1 MRNIFVEKLNQ
12 PYIENV
18 DIEIVERK
26 GIGHPDS
33 ISDGIAESVSR
44 ALCKMYMD
52 ELGGVL
58 HHNTDEVQITAGN
71 SNPKFGGGEI
81 LKPIDILLTGRGV
94 SEFEGKKLPLDR
106 VAIEAAKEFLDD
118 TVINLDVNT
127 DCVVECKIGHGSG
140 DLVDV
145 FRREGA
151 PSSNDTSFGVGYAPF
166 SEVETIVYE
175 TEKLLNSKAFKAQH
189 PAVGEDIKVMG
200 LREGDKITLTIG
212 CAMVSKYLANREEY
226 IAVREELKDI
236 AIDYAAKF
244 TNREV
249 TVFVNTADNDEATDE
264 SGYYLTC
271 TGTSAEMGDD
281 GSVGRG
287 NRANGLITPCRPMS
301 MEASSG
307 KNPINHVGKIY
318 NLLSNKIANDV
329 IDEVEGVKQINL
341 MILSQIGKPIDQP
354 KAASA
359 GIILEDG
366 YDMDKV
372 SPKVNA
378 IIDKWLEDISVI
390 TEEVVEGK
398 AQTF

>member
-94 SEFEGKKLPLDR
+94 SEFEGKKLPLDV

-118 TVINLDVNT
+118 TVINLDVNS

-249 TVFVNTADNDEATDE
+249 SVFVNTADNDEATDE

-318 NLLSNKIANDV
+318 NLLSNKIAHDV

>member
-1 MRNIFVEKLNQ
+1 
-12 PYIENV
+12 
-18 DIEIVERK
+18 
-26 GIGHPDS
+26 
-33 ISDGIAESVSR
+33 
-44 ALCKMYMD
+44 
-52 ELGGVL
+52 
-58 HHNTDEVQITAGN
+58 
-71 SNPKFGGGEI
+71 
-81 LKPIDILLTGRGV
+81 
-94 SEFEGKKLPLDR
+94 
-106 VAIEAAKEFLDD
+106 
-118 TVINLDVNT
+118 
-127 DCVVECKIGHGSG
+127 
-140 DLVDV
+140 
-145 FRREGA
+145 
-151 PSSNDTSFGVGYAPF
+151 
-166 SEVETIVYE
+166 
-175 TEKLLNSKAFKAQH
+175 
-189 PAVGEDIKVMG
+189 
-200 LREGDKITLTIG
+200 
-212 CAMVSKYLANREEY
+212 MVSKYLANREEY
-226 IAVREELKDI
+226 ISVREELKDI

-244 TNREV
+244 TNRDV
-249 TVFVNTADNDEATDE
+249 TVFVNTADNDEANDE

-366 YDMDKV
+366 YEMDKV
-372 SPKVNA
+372 SPKVNS

>member
-18 DIEIVERK
+18 GIEIVERK

-33 ISDGIAESVSR
+33 ISDGIGEAVSR

-58 HHNTDEVQITAGN
+58 HHNTDEVQITAGE
-71 SNPKFGGGEI
+71 SNPKFGGGQI

-94 SEFEGKKLPLDR
+94 SEFEGQKFPLDR
-106 VAIEAAKEFLDD
+106 IAIEAAKEFLDD
-118 TVINLDVNT
+118 TIINLDVNIDT
-127 DCVVECKIGHGSG
+127 VVECKIGHGSG

-145 FRREGA
+145 FKREGA

-166 SEVETIVYE
+166 SEVENIVME
-175 TEKLLNSKAFKAQH
+175 TEKLLNSKAFKAKH

-200 LREGDKITLTIG
+200 LRDGDDITLTIG
-212 CAMVSKYLANREEY
+212 CAMVSRYLANREEY
-226 IAVREELKDI
+226 IAVREELKEI
-236 AIDYAAKF
+236 ATDFATKF
-244 TNREV
+244 TNRNI
-249 TVFVNTADNDEATDE
+249 TVFVNTADNDDATDE

-301 MEASSG
+301 MEATSG

-359 GIILEDG
+359 GIILEEG
-366 YDMDKV
+366 YEMDKV

-390 TEEVVEGK
+390 TEEVVQGK